1 MALLWKFNSLIMS
14 LQIGVL
20 ESSRAG
26 GVPFLLDDYP
36 GAVAAYSFR
45 KLRSAYT
52 GFCVDVQN
60 ITGTVLSIG
69 FVNNVVDTTAILT
82 FAGLS
87 EVRISKFYDQSGNG
101 NNANLASYSVA
112 PIVVQTGGILVTDGG
127 KIAANSGYLNLTNN
141 ITQNSS
147 FAAYSVMSRTG
158 TNISLAFGTS
168 TANTNYIN
176 FVNSNGTALSHNTVN
191 VERFNYTGTGRILFT
206 SLNNSNVFTIF
217 LNGVSQ
223 SLTVIPQAANG
234 VINQLNAWAGI
245 GIVSNNLF
253 QENILYNTSQTA
265 NNTGIQNNINT
276 YYTIF

>member
-1 MALLWKFNSLIMS
+1 MS
-14 LQIGVL
+14 LNIGIL
-20 ESSRAG
+20 ESARRTAAPPSG
-26 GVPFLLDDYP
+26 SLLLDTYP

-45 KLRSAYT
+45 KLKSTYT

-127 KIAANSGYLNLTNN
+127 KIAANSGYLNLTTN
-141 ITQNSS
+141 ITQNAS
-147 FAAYSVMSRTG
+147 FACYSVMSRTG
-158 TNISLAFGTS
+158 TNISIGFGTN

-176 FVNSNGTALSHNTVN
+176 FINSNGTGLSHNTVN

-206 SLNNSNVFTIF
+206 SLNNSNVFTMY
-217 LNGVSQ
+217 LNAVNQ
-223 SLTVIPQAANG
+223 SLTVIPQATNG
-234 VINQLNAWAGI
+234 VINQLNAWSGV

-253 QENILYNTSQTA
+253 QENILYNNSQIA

-276 YYTIF
+276 YYTIY